1 MGEDVAG
8 SLPVVPIDDPSWRR
22 ADQWL
27 TAHVGEGVP
36 DLVVAG
42 VPTAVGSLTP
52 SQGHL
57 TPAAW
62 RSAMGR
68 FAIFDGE
75 RGVDIGGLIVSDMGD
90 WGVEGLDLESAMH
103 QVEVEAASLPTA
115 QCFGFIGGDN
125 AITRPL
131 VKGLA
136 GGSLGGVGVV
146 TVDAHHDV
154 RTLDRGPTNG
164 TPIRGL
170 LEDGLGEGRVA
181 QVGIAGFANSG
192 PYREFCDSHG
202 FTVVTMAEVETWG
215 IEEAMGVALEAVA
228 GESDWVF
235 LDVDVDVL
243 DQVFA
248 PGCPGARP
256 GGMTTRQLATATW
269 LAGLHP
275 KVRAADFVEVDPS
288 TDIGGITVDAMTR
301 AFLGFAA
308 GLARRLGRG

>member
-1 MGEDVAG
+1 
-8 SLPVVPIDDPSWRR
+8 VPIDDLSWRR

-27 TAHVGEGVP
+27 STPPENAIP
-36 DLVVAG
+36 DLIVAG
-42 VPTAVGSLTP
+42 VPTAVGSLSP

-57 TPAAW
+57 TPSAW

-68 FAIFDGE
+68 FATFDGE
-75 RGVDIGGLIVSDMGD
+75 RGVDIDGLVVADRGD
-90 WGVEGLDLESAMH
+90 WGVEGLDLGGALHEI
-103 QVEVEAASLPTA
+103 ENEAGSLPTA
-115 QCFGFIGGDN
+115 QCFGFVGGDN

-136 GGSLGGVGVV
+136 GRSLGGVGVI
-146 TVDAHHDV
+146 TLDAHHDV

-170 LEDGLGEGRVA
+170 IEDGLGHGRVA

-192 PYREFCDSHG
+192 VYRQFCDSHG
-202 FTVVTMAEVETWG
+202 FTVITMADVETWG
-215 IEEAMGVALEAVA
+215 IEEAMGVALDAVA

-243 DQVFA
+243 DGVFA

-256 GGMTTRQLATATW
+256 GGMTPRQLATATW

-288 TDIGGITVDAMTR
+288 IDVGGVTVDALTR

>member
-1 MGEDVAG
+1 MGCTRY
-8 SLPVVPIDDPSWRR
+8 PRIVPIDDPSWRR

-27 TAHVGEGVP
+27 AEAATEEAP
-36 DLVVAG
+36 DLIVAG
-42 VPTAVGSLTP
+42 VPTAVGSLSA

-62 RSAMGR
+62 RMAMGR
-68 FAIFDGE
+68 FATFDGE
-75 RGVDIGGLIVSDMGD
+75 RSVDIDGLVVSDQGD
-90 WGVEGLDLESAMH
+90 FGVEGLDLGEALH
-103 QVEVEAASLPTA
+103 RIEVEAASLRSA
-115 QCFGFIGGDN
+115 SCFGFIGGDN

-136 GGSLGGVGVV
+136 GGSLGGVGVI
-146 TVDAHHDV
+146 TLDAHHDV

-164 TPIRGL
+164 TPMRGL
-170 LEDGLGEGRVA
+170 IEDGLGPGRVA
-181 QVGIAGFANSG
+181 QVGIAGFANSA
-192 PYREFCDSHG
+192 PYRQFCDTHG
-202 FTVVTMAEVETWG
+202 FTVVTMADVETWG
-215 IEEAMGVALEAVA
+215 IEEAMGVALDAVA
-228 GESDWVF
+228 GESDWLF

-243 DQVFA
+243 DRVLA

-256 GGMTTRQLATATW
+256 GGMSTRQLATATW

-288 TDIGGITVDAMTR
+288 IDVGGVTVDALTR

-308 GLARRLGRG
+308 GLTRRLGRG